1 MTPPE
6 IAATC
11 IGLIA
16 GYWLVNAYISGKKP
30 PPNDG
35 EAKREPEL
43 EGTRR
48 APPGFEPLEP
58 QWYEVLGVG
67 VFATR
72 EEITAAYKRRISE
85 YHPDKVARLGDEIR
99 EVAER
104 KSKQINAAYDEAM
117 KRS

>member
-1 MTPPE
+1 MTPAE

-11 IGLIA
+11 IGLAA
-16 GYWLVNAYISGKKP
+16 GYYLVNAYISGKKP
-30 PPNDG
+30 PRKDG
-35 EAKREPEL
+35 EPGPGPE
-43 EGTRR
+43 GQRR
-48 APPGFEPLEP
+48 APPGFESLEP

-117 KRS
+117 KRF

>member
-30 PPNDG
+30 PGSTDSNDPG
-35 EAKREPEL
+35 T
-43 EGTRR
+43 EGRR
-48 APPGFEPLEP
+48 KAPPGFEPLEP
-58 QWYEVLGVG
+58 QWYEVLDVG

-85 YHPDKVARLGDEIR
+85 YHPDKVAELGDEIR

-104 KSKQINAAYDEAM
+104 KSKQINSAYDEAM
-117 KRS
+117 KRF

>member
-1 MTPPE
+1 VTPPE

-30 PPNDG
+30 PESTDSPGPGAD
-35 EAKREPEL
+35 RF
-43 EGTRR
+43 RQ
-48 APPGFEPLEP
+48 PPFGVEPLAP
-58 QWYEVLGVG
+58 QWYEILGVG

-85 YHPDKVARLGDEIR
+85 YHPDKVAQLGDEIR

-117 KRS
+117 RRF